1 MKTVP
6 KTIKCRICGKKFDNP
21 VRSGSKIATNTCSEC
36 RHAMFSQKTLR
47 RIDREKKEAERQEVY
62 NTTVKETKKK
72 QPKVN
77 KNEEPMGSREQPNGY
92 TTLYSF
98 SKARET

>member
-1 MKTVP
+1 MKIP
-6 KTIKCRICGKKFDNP
+6 KKIQCRMC
-21 VRSGSKIATNTCSEC
+21 GSKFLNPLSNGAKVVMNTCDSC
-36 RHAMFSQKTLR
+36 RHSMFSQKTLR
-47 RIDREKKEAERQEVY
+47 RIDREKKQAEKQEVY

-77 KNEEPMGSREQPNGY
+77 KNEEPMKSREQPNGY

>member
-1 MKTVP
+1 MTIP
-6 KTIKCRICGKKFDNP
+6 KKIQCRMC
-21 VRSGSKIATNTCSEC
+21 GSKFLNPLSNGAKVVMNTCDSC
-36 RHAMFSQKTLR
+36 RHSMFSQKTLR

-62 NTTVKETKKK
+62 NTTIKETKKK

-77 KNEEPMGSREQPNGY
+77 KNEKPMESREQPNGY

>member
-1 MKTVP
+1 MRIP
-6 KTIKCRICGKKFDNP
+6 KKIQCRICGSKFLNP
-21 VRSGSKIATNTCSEC
+21 LSNGAKVVMNTCDSC
-36 RHAMFSQKTLR
+36 RHSMFSQKTLR

-77 KNEEPMGSREQPNGY
+77 KNEEPMESREQPNGY